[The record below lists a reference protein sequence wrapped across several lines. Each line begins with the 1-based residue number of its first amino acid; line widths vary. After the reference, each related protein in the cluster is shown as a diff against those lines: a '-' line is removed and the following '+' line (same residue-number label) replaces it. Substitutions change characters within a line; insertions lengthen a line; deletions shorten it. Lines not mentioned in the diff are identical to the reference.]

1 MSFETTYQFARWT
14 LHFVAGQIRMRRSD
28 SSAQPRRA
36 LPMSNPTEGVDAGNV
51 RNTRATHDRVPLSQ
65 TAVRKQSEWM
75 YRRKYLL
82 SSKPGWTRQAV
93 DAWENEGGSRPN
105 PGVITNDSNKEL

>member
-1 MSFETTYQFARWT
+1 MSFQSTYQFARWT
-14 LHFVAGQIRMRRSD
+14 LHFVAGQIRMRRFG
-28 SSAQPRRA
+28 SSAQPDRRR
-36 LPMSNPTEGVDAGNV
+36 PMSGLTEGVDAGNV
-51 RNTRATHDRVPLSQ
+51 QNTRATYDHVPLSQ
-65 TAVRKQSEWM
+65 TAVRKKSEWM

-105 PGVITNDSNKEL
+105 PGVTTKDSNQGA

>member
-1 MSFETTYQFARWT
+1 MSFESTYQFARWT
-14 LHFVAGQIRMRRSD
+14 FHFVAGQIRMRRFD
-28 SSAQPRRA
+28 SSAQRDLA
-36 LPMSNPTEGVDAGNV
+36 LPMSNLPEGVDGENV
-51 RNTRATHDRVPLSQ
+51 QNTRATHDRVPLSQ
-65 TAVRKQSEWM
+65 TAVRQQSECM

-105 PGVITNDSNKEL
+105 PGVTTNDSNKEL